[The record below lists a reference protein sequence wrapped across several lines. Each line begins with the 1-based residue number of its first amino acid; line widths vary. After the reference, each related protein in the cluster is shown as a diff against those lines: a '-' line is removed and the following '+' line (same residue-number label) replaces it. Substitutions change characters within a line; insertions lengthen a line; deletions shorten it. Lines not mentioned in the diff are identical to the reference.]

1 LKTTARIL
9 LGQAYQ
15 VGIHEEARTF
25 AMKDRKRVAEAH
37 CKNEHKHSLPA
48 IKNIQAAVASQSS
61 WKRKQPRPLTL
72 KKRQKEERERN
83 HSIALNKVEAENET
97 IKSGKQHNMDTIWA
111 SQVDAMRLKN

>member
-1 LKTTARIL
+1 MKTKTT
-9 LGQAYQ
+9 
-15 VGIHEEARTF
+15 T
-25 AMKDRKRVAEAH
+25 
-37 CKNEHKHSLPA
+37 A
-48 IKNIQAAVASQSS
+48 IDI
-61 WKRKQPRPLTL
+61 